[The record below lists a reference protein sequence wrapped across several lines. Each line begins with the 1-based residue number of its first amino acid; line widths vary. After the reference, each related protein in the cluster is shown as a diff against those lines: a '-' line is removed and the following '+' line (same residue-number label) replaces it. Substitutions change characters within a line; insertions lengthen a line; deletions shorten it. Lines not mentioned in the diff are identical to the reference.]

1 MSYKY
6 NVKVMHRFNEFRS
19 RFGTPCL
26 ASLVDFVVTMKTLRR
41 PGLYRDKIEFLL
53 NTTPHAILDH
63 GWLGEQDI
71 DLALDIVDVLFTH
84 DAFGGKAR
92 LTMSPADT
100 PKRHYGV
107 LQLVLAEIENGK
119 TPTTPEWVDETPL
132 KPKEATKSKPD
143 VTISVRAEYDPNA
156 RVWRAKPIEVYGMMP
171 SDTPVK
177 CEAKVADNAVI
188 RGAAR
193 KPPSPLTMV
202 RPIGRLMGMP
212 NAGVYDAEF
221 QQD

>member
-1 MSYKY
+1 MSYEY

-41 PGLYRDKIEFLL
+41 PGLYRGKIEFLL

-63 GWLGEQDI
+63 GWLGEQEI

-107 LQLVLAEIENGK
+107 LQLVLAEIENMQ
-119 TPTTPEWVDETPL
+119 TPAPV
-132 KPKEATKSKPD
+132 KPKKPKKGVPSSDEAN
-143 VTISVRAEYDPNA
+143 SVRAEYDPNA
-156 RVWRAKPIEVYGMMP
+156 RDWLLVMKPVEVYGMMP

-177 CEAKVADNAVI
+177 CEAKVAAKATGNAVI
-188 RGAAR
+188 RGAVR

-202 RPIGRLMGMP
+202 RPISRLMGMP